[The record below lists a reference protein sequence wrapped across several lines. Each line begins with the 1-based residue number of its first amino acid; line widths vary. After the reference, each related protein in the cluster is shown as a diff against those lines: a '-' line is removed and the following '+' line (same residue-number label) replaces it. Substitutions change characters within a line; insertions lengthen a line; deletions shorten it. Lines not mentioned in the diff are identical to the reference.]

1 MDKDENKEY
10 LELLAHKYKEGTLTE
25 EEKVYFEN
33 WYNKHYD
40 EQLELPQGYSLNP
53 IVIRERILQK
63 LEQRIRAD
71 QKGHQPGRYRISITW
86 QRIIAAASVLL
97 IVGFLVYTY
106 VLQEPATIIPV
117 KTKLALNVAPG
128 TDKATLSLSDGRT
141 IDLNAIVNGT
151 IATQQQTTI
160 QKTADG
166 RIIYN
171 DAGTGSNASSELS
184 NTITTPRGGQFQVTL
199 PDGTK
204 VWLNAAS
211 SLKYPVSF
219 LEQKGTGKRAIRM
232 VELSGEAYFEVAKD
246 KAHPFIVKS
255 GKQEV
260 KVLGTHFN
268 INSYRN
274 EEGIRTT
281 LEEGSVRVSGSNSH
295 KMLVPGQ
302 QAKLDGNGNI
312 TIKAVDLETA
322 LAWKNGKLKFRD
334 ATIQQIMR
342 EVSRW
347 YDIDIRYEGAVPAD
361 LFTGGISRESN
372 LGSLLKIFEA
382 SQIKFHLQQNGSKKT
397 LVIKP

>member
-1 MDKDENKEY
+1 MDNN
-10 LELLAHKYKEGTLTE
+10 LLKAKALLTKYREGTCTEDEKAWVEDWYLKMGTEETDLSDEELTSDVHDLQSRLTE
-25 EEKVYFEN
+25 
-33 WYNKHYD
+33 
-40 EQLELPQGYSLNP
+40 
-53 IVIRERILQK
+53 
-63 LEQRIRAD
+63 
-71 QKGHQPGRYRISITW
+71 ITTGKPA
-86 QRIIAAASVLL
+86 RRNYPLIAIAATLL
-97 IVGFLVYTY
+97 FVSGVGLYLFISRDIRPV
-106 VLQEPATIIPV
+106 VDQSAMIKDVPA
-117 KTKLALNVAPG
+117 G
-128 TDKATLSLSDGRT
+128 TDKATLTLS
-141 IDLNAIVNGT
+141 NGT
-151 IATQQQTTI
+151 TLDLKEAQNGTLATQQQTTI

-171 DAGTGSNASSELS
+171 DEGSSGNSSSELS

-219 LEQKGTGKRAIRM
+219 NERRETGERGTRL

-255 GKQEV
+255 GKQDVE
-260 KVLGTHFN
+260 VLGTHFN
-268 INSYRN
+268 INSYQN
-274 EEGIRTT
+274 EKDIKTT
-281 LEEGSVRVSGSNSH
+281 LEEGSVRVSAERSS
-295 KMLVPGQ
+295 KIIVPGQ
-302 QAKLDGNGNI
+302 QVRLDANGSI
-312 TIKAVDLETA
+312 AVIQADLETE

-361 LFTGGISRESN
+361 LFTGGISRKSN
-372 LGSLLKIFEA
+372 LSSVLRIFEA
-382 SQIKFHLQQNGSKKT
+382 SQINFQLQQNGTKNI

>member
-1 MDKDENKEY
+1 MDNDEHKEY
-10 LELLAHKYKEGTLTE
+10 LELLAYKYKEGTLTD
-25 EEKVYFEN
+25 EEKAYFEN

-53 IVIRERILQK
+53 IVIRERIFQK
-63 LEQRIRAD
+63 LEQRIRDD
-71 QKGHQPGRYRISITW
+71 QKEHQPGRYRISLTW
-86 QRIIAAASVLL
+86 QQIIAAASILL

-106 VLQEPATIIPV
+106 VLQEPATIIPA

-128 TDKATLSLSDGRT
+128 SNKATLSLFDGRT
-141 IDLNAIVNGT
+141 IDLNAVANGT

-166 RIIYN
+166 RILYN
-171 DAGTGSNASSELS
+171 DSSTDSISSPELS

-211 SLKYPVSF
+211 RLKYPVSF
-219 LEQKGTGKRAIRM
+219 LEQKGTGKQGTRV

-268 INSYRN
+268 INSYEN

-281 LEEGSVRVSGSNSH
+281 LEEGSVRISGDQGN
-295 KMLVPGQ
+295 KIIVPGQ
-302 QAKLDGNGNI
+302 QAKFEANGS
-312 TIKAVDLETA
+312 IKVKQADLETE

-334 ATIQQIMR
+334 ASIQQIMR

-347 YDIDIRYEGAVPAD
+347 YDLDIRYEGAIPAD
-361 LFTGGISRESN
+361 LFTGGISRQSN
-372 LGSLLKIFEA
+372 LSSLLKIFEA